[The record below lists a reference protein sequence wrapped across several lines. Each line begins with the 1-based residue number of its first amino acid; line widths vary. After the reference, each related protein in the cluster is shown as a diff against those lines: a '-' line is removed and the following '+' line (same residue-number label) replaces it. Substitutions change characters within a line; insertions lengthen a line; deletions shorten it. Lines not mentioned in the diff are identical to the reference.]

1 MGHPMDSEIDARL
14 KAEEKK
20 PAAKHD
26 HPAHYGGKDNVYETI
41 KVLESWFGDVS
52 ALPFV
57 VAFELG
63 NTIKYISRA
72 GKKPGESVLD
82 DLKKSRFYLD
92 RAITFLEAWLEGK

>member
-1 MGHPMDSEIDARL
+1 METKMTVT
-14 KAEEKK
+14 AEVV
-20 PAAKHD
+20 PAPKEKHD
-26 HPAHYGGKDNVYETI
+26 HPQHYGGRDNVYETI

-57 VAFELG
+57 VAFDLG

-82 DLKKSRFYLD
+82 DLKKGLFYLN
-92 RAITFLEAWLEGK
+92 RAIGTLELWMKEKK